1 MTLPDT
7 RREYSLS
14 GLDLDDLAD
23 DPLAQFT
30 RWFDDVS
37 AGRGVSRFRRIGIA
51 LFELWHAVLGH
62 PPVDVNAMVV
72 ATATAE
78 GVPSARTVLLK
89 GVDAR
94 GFMFFTNYDSR
105 KGRELAE
112 NPRAALVFFW
122 PGLERQVTV
131 SGDVRRLPPHESEQ
145 YFRSRPRG
153 SRLAAWASQQ
163 SAIVPNRAALEER
176 WRETADRFSGSDVP
190 LPSNWGGY
198 VLDPRRIE
206 FWQGRPNRLHDR
218 FCYTRNADGAW
229 RIERLA
235 P

>member
-1 MTLPDT
+1 MALPDA
-7 RREYSLS
+7 RREYSLG
-14 GLDLDDLAD
+14 GLDRDDLAA

-30 RWFDDVS
+30 RWFADAS
-37 AGRGVSRFRRIGIA
+37 ASRGAGRFRRIGIA
-51 LFELWHAVLGH
+51 LFELWHAVLGR

-72 ATATAE
+72 ATATAD

-105 KGRELAE
+105 KGRELAV

-122 PGLERQVTV
+122 PGLERQVLVNGAVT
-131 SGDVRRLPPHESEQ
+131 RLPAEESER

-153 SRLAAWASQQ
+153 SRIAAWASQQ
-163 SAIVPNRAALEER
+163 SAPVPDRAALEEQ
-176 WRETADRFSGSDVP
+176 WRAAAARFPGEDVP

-206 FWQGRPNRLHDR
+206 FWQGRSNRLHDR
-218 FCYTRNADGAW
+218 FAYTRDADGGW

>member
-1 MTLPDT
+1 MALPDT
-7 RREYSLS
+7 RREYSLG
-14 GLDLDDLAD
+14 GLDRDDLAA

-30 RWFDDVS
+30 RWFGDAS
-37 AGRGVSRFRRIGIA
+37 ASRGVTRLRRIGIA
-51 LFELWHAVLGH
+51 LFELWHAVRGR

-72 ATATAE
+72 ATATVD

-94 GFMFFTNYDSR
+94 GFTFFTNYDSR
-105 KGRELAE
+105 KGRELAD

-122 PGLERQVTV
+122 PGLERQVLV
-131 SGDVRRLPPHESEQ
+131 SGDVRRLPADESER

-153 SRLAAWASQQ
+153 SRIAAWASPQ
-163 SAIVPNRAALEER
+163 SAAVTDRAALEER
-176 WRETADRFSGSDVP
+176 WGETAQRFPGERVP
-190 LPSNWGGY
+190 LPPNWGGY
-198 VLDPRRIE
+198 VVDPRRIE

-218 FCYTRNADGAW
+218 FSYTRGADGGW